1 MKLLIL
7 IFSITSLMISCA
19 DILLEDKSN
28 TTSTSGIVGF
38 WFNCEF
44 NYGDTDCRFF
54 DDDGY
59 QFTDDGSVYSTEA
72 ILFEPDPGCGSYT
85 CFDSFKSSIFIEREF
100 LGSYIYID
108 STLILNPESD
118 TSCVE
123 NFNWNN
129 EVSFFRDSL
138 SLCPS
143 LSRLDLYVQKY
154 TGEVI
159 IY

>member
-44 NYGDTDCRFF
+44 NYGDTNCRFF

-59 QFTDDGSVYSTEA
+59 QFTDDGRVYSVET

-85 CFDSFKSSIFIEREF
+85 CFDSFKSSIFIEREL

-123 NFNWNN
+123 NLNWNN

-143 LSRLDLYVQKY
+143 LSRLDIYVQKY
-154 TGEVI
+154 SGEVI